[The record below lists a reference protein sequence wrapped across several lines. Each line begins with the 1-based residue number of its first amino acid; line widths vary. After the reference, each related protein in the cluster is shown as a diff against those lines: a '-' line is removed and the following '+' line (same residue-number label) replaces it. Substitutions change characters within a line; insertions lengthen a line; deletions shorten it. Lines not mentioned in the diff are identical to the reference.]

1 MSLKCKRTII
11 MAIIAVFIASALVF
25 LPGCGGGEEKP
36 AETTK
41 EPIKIGV
48 VLSESGP
55 AEPLGQPERKA
66 IELFADELNAAGGI
80 DGHPVEVIIKD
91 DQSDPN
97 VALDATVELIEQE
110 GVVAVIGTSTTG
122 ATLSMKQ
129 ETTEQ
134 QIPQV
139 CMAAGVEIMDEPI
152 EWIFRT
158 PPTSAEAA
166 GNALA
171 YIRDVMGLTRIG
183 ILYDTNAFGTDGKD
197 TVEALAPE
205 YGLEVVAS
213 IGYQTDDTA
222 EAMDTYLTN
231 MQAADPE
238 IVVVWG
244 TNPGPAIISQQMDAK
259 GMDLPYMGSHGI
271 ANQKFIELAGDSAEG
286 VLFPAGKMLI
296 WEQALEPGSEEYEA
310 IKNFS
315 EAFEAEYGEQIN
327 TFAGHGWDAI
337 LIVTEALKRAGAE
350 ATPAQLRDAIEETTG
365 LAGTAGIF
373 NYSSTNH
380 NGLTPQDLVM
390 IEIVNGEW
398 AKAPG
403 Q

>member
-1 MSLKCKRTII
+1 MTWKRII
-11 MAIIAVFIASALVF
+11 VLAIIAVFAASLLAL
-25 LPGCGGGEEKP
+25 LPGCAKDEDQP
-36 AETTK
+36 ADTTK

-48 VLSESGP
+48 VLSDSGS

-66 IELFADELNAAGGI
+66 IQLFVDELNAAGGI

-110 GVVAVIGTSTTG
+110 DVVAVIGTSTTG

-129 ETTEQ
+129 ETMNQEV
-134 QIPQV
+134 PQV
-139 CMAAGVEIMDEPI
+139 CMAAGVIITEEDF

-158 PPTSAEAA
+158 PPGSNEAG

-171 YIRDVMGLTRIG
+171 YISDVLGLTRIAL
-183 ILYDTNAFGTDGKD
+183 LYDTNPFGTDGKN
-197 TVEALAPE
+197 TIEALAPE

-213 IGYQTDDTA
+213 VGYQTDDTA

-231 MQAADPE
+231 VQAADPE
-238 IVVVWG
+238 IIVVWG
-244 TNPGPAIISQQMDAK
+244 TNPGPAIIAQQMRAK
-259 GMDLPYMGSHGI
+259 GMTQPYMGSHGI
-271 ANQKFIELAGDSAEG
+271 ANQKFIELAGEAAEG

-296 WEQALEPGSEEYEA
+296 WEIALEPGSDEYEV
-310 IKNFS
+310 IQDFS
-315 EAFEAEYGEQIN
+315 EAYEAEYGEQIN

-337 LIVTEALKRAGAE
+337 LIITEALKRAGAE
-350 ATPAQLRDAIEETTG
+350 ATPAQLRDEIEKTSG

-380 NGLTPQDLVM
+380 DGLSIEDLVM
-390 IEIVNGEW
+390 IEIVNAEW
-398 AKAPG
+398 TEAPG

>member
-1 MSLKCKRTII
+1 LTWKR
-11 MAIIAVFIASALVF
+11 AIIIAIVAVFVASALAF
-25 LPGCGGGEEKP
+25 LPGCGDDGDQP
-36 AETTK
+36 ADTTK

-48 VLSESGP
+48 VLSESGSS
-55 AEPLGQPERKA
+55 EPLGKPEMKA
-66 IELFADELNAAGGI
+66 IELFVEEFNAAGGV
-80 DGHPVEVIIKD
+80 DGAPIEVIIRD

-97 VALDATVELIEQE
+97 VALEETVELIEQE

-129 ETTEQ
+129 ETTAQE
-134 QIPQV
+134 IPQV
-139 CMAAGVEIMDEPI
+139 CMAAGVEIMDDPI

-171 YIRDVMGLTRIG
+171 YIRDVMGLTKIG
-183 ILYDTNAFGTDGKD
+183 LLYDTNAFGTDGKD
-197 TVEALAPE
+197 TVEGLAPD
-205 YGLEVVAS
+205 YDLEVVAS

-231 MQAADPE
+231 IQASNPE
-238 IVVVWG
+238 IIVVWG
-244 TNPGPAIISQQMDAK
+244 TNPGPAIIAQQMDAK
-259 GMDLPYMGSHGI
+259 GMTQPYMGSHGI
-271 ANQKFIELAGDSAEG
+271 ANQKFIELAGASAEG

-296 WEQALEPGSEEYEA
+296 WQEALEPGTAQYELME
-310 IKNFS
+310 NFS
-315 EAFEAEYGEQIN
+315 EAYEAMYGEQVN

-337 LIVTEALKRAGAE
+337 LIITDALERAGAE
-350 ATPAQLRDAIEETTG
+350 ATPAELRDAIEETSG

-373 NYSSTNH
+373 NYSATNH
-380 NGLTPQDLVM
+380 NGLSPEDMVM
-390 IEIVNGEW
+390 IEIVNNEW
-398 AKAPG
+398 TEAQG

>member
-1 MSLKCKRTII
+1 MTWKR
-11 MAIIAVFIASALVF
+11 AIIIAIVAVFVASALAF
-25 LPGCGGGEEKP
+25 LPGCGDDGEKP
-36 AETTK
+36 ADTTK

-48 VLSESGP
+48 VLSESGSS
-55 AEPLGQPERKA
+55 EPLGKPEMKA
-66 IELFADELNAAGGI
+66 IELFVEEFNAAGGV
-80 DGHPVEVIIKD
+80 DGAPIEVIIRD

-97 VALDATVELIEQE
+97 VALEETVELIEQE

-129 ETTEQ
+129 ETTDQE
-134 QIPQV
+134 IPQV
-139 CMAAGVEIMDEPI
+139 CMAAGVEIMDDPI

-171 YIRDVMGLTRIG
+171 YIRDVLGLTKIG
-183 ILYDTNAFGTDGKD
+183 LLYDTNAFGTDGKD
-197 TVEALAPE
+197 TVEGLAPDFD
-205 YGLEVVAS
+205 LEVVSS
-213 IGYQTDDTA
+213 IGYQTNDTA

-231 MQAADPE
+231 IQASNPE
-238 IVVVWG
+238 IIVVWG
-244 TNPGPAIISQQMDAK
+244 TNPGPAIIAQQMDAK
-259 GMDLPYMGSHGI
+259 GMTQPYMGSHGI
-271 ANQKFIELAGDSAEG
+271 ANQKFIELAGASAEG

-296 WEQALEPGSEEYEA
+296 WQEALEPGTAQYELMQDFSDAYEA
-310 IKNFS
+310 M
-315 EAFEAEYGEQIN
+315 YDEQVN

-337 LIVTEALKRAGAE
+337 LIVTDALKSAGAE
-350 ATPAQLRDAIEETTG
+350 ATPAELRDAIEKTSG

-373 NYSSTNH
+373 NYTVSNH
-380 NGLTPQDLVM
+380 NGLSPEDMVM
-390 IEIVNGEW
+390 IEIVNNEW

>member
-1 MSLKCKRTII
+1 LTWKKAIVL
-11 MAIIAVFIASALVF
+11 AIIAVFVASALAF
-25 LPGCGGGEEKP
+25 LPGCGGDEEEP
-36 AETTK
+36 ADTTK
-41 EPIKIGV
+41 DPIKIGV
-48 VLSESGP
+48 VLSDSGS

-66 IELFADELNAAGGI
+66 IELFVDELNAAGGI

-91 DQSDPN
+91 DESDPD

-110 GVVAVIGTSTTG
+110 DVVAVIGTSTTG

-129 ETTEQ
+129 EATDQE
-134 QIPQV
+134 IPQV
-139 CMAAGVEIMDEPI
+139 CMAAGVIITEEDI

-158 PPTSAEAA
+158 PPTSNEAG

-171 YIRDVMGLTRIG
+171 YISDVLGLTRIAL
-183 ILYDTNAFGTDGKD
+183 LYDTNAFGTDGKN
-197 TVEALAPE
+197 TIEALAPD

-213 IGYQTDDTA
+213 VGYQTDDTA

-231 MQAADPE
+231 IQAADPE

-244 TNPGPAIISQQMDAK
+244 TNPGPAIIAQQMDAK
-259 GMDLPYMGSHGI
+259 GMDIPYMGSHGI
-271 ANQKFIELAGDSAEG
+271 ANQKFIELAGESAEG

-296 WEQALEPGSEEYEA
+296 WEIALEPGSNEYEV
-310 IKNFS
+310 IQNFS
-315 EAFEAEYGEQIN
+315 EAYEAEYGEQIN

-337 LIVTEALKRAGAE
+337 LIITEALKRAGAE
-350 ATPAQLRDAIEETTG
+350 ATSAELRDEIEKTSG

-380 NGLTPQDLVM
+380 DGLSPEDLIM
-390 IEIVNGEW
+390 IEIVNAEW
-398 AKAPG
+398 TEAAG

>member
-1 MSLKCKRTII
+1 LTWKRII
-11 MAIIAVFIASALVF
+11 VLAIIAVFAASLLAL
-25 LPGCGGGEEKP
+25 LPGCSKDEEKP
-36 AETTK
+36 ADTTK
-41 EPIKIGV
+41 DPIKIGV
-48 VLSESGP
+48 VLSDSGS

-66 IELFADELNAAGGI
+66 IQLFVDELNAAGGI

-110 GVVAVIGTSTTG
+110 DVVAVIGTSTTG

-129 ETTEQ
+129 EATNQE
-134 QIPQV
+134 IPQV
-139 CMAAGVEIMDEPI
+139 CMAAGVIITEEDI

-158 PPTSAEAA
+158 PPTSNEAG

-171 YIRDVMGLTRIG
+171 YISDVLGLSRIAL
-183 ILYDTNAFGTDGKD
+183 LYDTNAFGTDGKN
-197 TVEALAPE
+197 TIEALAPE

-213 IGYQTDDTA
+213 VGYQTDDTA

-231 MQAADPE
+231 IQASDPE

-244 TNPGPAIISQQMDAK
+244 TNPGPAIIAQQMRAK
-259 GMDLPYMGSHGI
+259 GMTQPYMGSHGI
-271 ANQKFIELAGDSAEG
+271 ANQKFIELAGDAAEG

-296 WEQALEPGSEEYEA
+296 WDIALEPGSDEYDVIE
-310 IKNFS
+310 KFS
-315 EAFEAEYGEQIN
+315 ESYEAEYGEQIN

-337 LIVTEALKRAGAE
+337 LIITEALMRAGAE
-350 ATPAQLRDAIEETTG
+350 ATPAQLRDEIEKTSG

-373 NYSSTNH
+373 NYTSTNH
-380 NGLTPQDLVM
+380 DGLSPEDLVM
-390 IEIVNGEW
+390 IEIINSEW
-398 AKAPG
+398 TEAPG